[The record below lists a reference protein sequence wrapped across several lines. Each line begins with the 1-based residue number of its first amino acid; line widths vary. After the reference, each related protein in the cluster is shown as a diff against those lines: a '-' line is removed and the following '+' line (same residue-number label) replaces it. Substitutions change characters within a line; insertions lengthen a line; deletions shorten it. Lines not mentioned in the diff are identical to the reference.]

1 MKKKG
6 IALLII
12 FILIMIS
19 LSGCTSD
26 ENNETEDENTST
38 GKDTDGDGYNDNVDA
53 FPNDPTE
60 WIDSDGDGIGNNTDA
75 FPNDPSEWLD
85 TDDDGIGDN
94 ADLDDDGD
102 GVQDTND
109 LFPSKNAQIK
119 ISFYE
124 CTSWD
129 QKADVKFD
137 IRVNEMIIAY
147 APSESDTW
155 SVKKGVTFTCD
166 WDTIYDV
173 PDDILYQNI
182 QIRMYEV
189 YYSYG
194 SQTYK
199 TNQLDIN
206 GLNEDLG
213 CSIEFNLETGQWS
226 GDDTDGTTDGLNDGN
241 DDYLEL
247 DAYLKYDIEIV

>member
-1 MKKKG
+1 MNKKG
-6 IALLII
+6 IAILII
-12 FILIMIS
+12 LLLIMIS
-19 LSGCTSD
+19 LSGCTSED
-26 ENNETEDENTST
+26 NNNTEKENTST

-75 FPNDPSEWLD
+75 FPNDPAEWLD

-102 GVQDTND
+102 GVEDTND
-109 LFPSKNAQIK
+109 LFPLKNAQLK
-119 ISFYE
+119 ISFNE

-129 QKADVKFD
+129 QKADVNFD
-137 IRVNEMIIAY
+137 IRVNENVIAY
-147 APSESDTW
+147 APSESETW
-155 SVKKGVTFTCD
+155 YVKKGVTFTCD
-166 WDTIYDV
+166 WNTIYDI

-189 YYSYG
+189 YYSHG

-213 CSIEFNLETGQWS
+213 CSIEFNVETGQWS
-226 GDDTDGTTDGLNDGN
+226 GDDTDGTTDGRNDGN

-247 DAYLKYDIEIV
+247 DAYLKYDVEIV